1 MAGKEERP
9 RAQVEAG
16 DAWVHVQRD
25 EAQAH
30 QRADFSRSARRK
42 GVGGRNEEDD
52 DGGGDGDDDEEE
64 EEEAAKKEEEDNE
77 EDDDDYGGGCGG
89 VESMQAEV

>member
-25 EAQAH
+25 EAQAR

-64 EEEAAKKEEEDNE
+64 EAAKKEEDNE